1 MTWEWQKRS
10 EINGLNGES
19 KDETRGARKTCP
31 FHHTITILALYP
43 EDLAASLLLPRFLQ
57 PNRVADPEPHVA

>member
-1 MTWEWQKRS
+1 MTWGVAKALGK
-10 EINGLNGES
+10 INGLNGES
-19 KDETRGARKTCP
+19 KERKTCP
-31 FHHTITILALYP
+31 FHHAVTILALYP